1 MRKCIDTMLNAKE
14 EKEVKTVFA
23 YTVRGAIKEAH
34 RLYGS
39 VDVVDVKDM
48 AE

>member
-1 MRKCIDTMLNAKE
+1 MRKYIVTMLNAKE
-14 EKEVKTVFA
+14 EKEIHTVFA
-23 YTVRGAIKEAH
+23 YTLSGAIKEAH

>member
-1 MRKCIDTMLNAKE
+1 MRKYIVTMLNSKE
-14 EKEVKTVFA
+14 EKEVKIVFA
-23 YTVRGAIKEAH
+23 YTISGAVKEAH

>member
-1 MRKCIDTMLNAKE
+1 MRKYIITMLNSKE
-14 EKEVKTVFA
+14 EKEVHTILA
-23 YTVRGAIKEAH
+23 YTVSGAVKEAH

>member
-1 MRKCIDTMLNAKE
+1 MRKYIVTMLNAKE
-14 EKEVKTVFA
+14 EKEVKTIFA
-23 YTVRGAIKEAH
+23 YTIRGAIKEAH

-39 VDVVDVKDM
+39 VDVVEVKDM

>member
-1 MRKCIDTMLNAKE
+1 MRKYIITMLNAKE
-14 EKEVKTVFA
+14 EKEVKTVLA

>member
-1 MRKCIDTMLNAKE
+1 MRKYIITMLNSKE

-23 YTVRGAIKEAH
+23 YTVSGAIKEAH

-39 VDVVDVKDM
+39 LDVVDVKYL

>member
-1 MRKCIDTMLNAKE
+1 MRKYIITMLNSKE

-23 YTVRGAIKEAH
+23 YTVSGAIKEAH
-34 RLYGS
+34 RLYGTL
-39 VDVVDVKDM
+39 DVVDIKDM

>member
-1 MRKCIDTMLNAKE
+1 MRKYIVTMLNSKE

-23 YTVRGAIKEAH
+23 YTAAGAIKEAH
-34 RLYGS
+34 KLYGS

-48 AE
+48 ME

>member
-1 MRKCIDTMLNAKE
+1 MRKYIITMLNSKE

-23 YTVRGAIKEAH
+23 YTVTGAIKEAH
-34 RLYGS
+34 RLYGTL
-39 VDVVDVKDM
+39 DVVDIKDM

>member
-1 MRKCIDTMLNAKE
+1 MRKYIVTMLNSKE
-14 EKEVKTVFA
+14 EKEVHTVFA
-23 YTVRGAIKEAH
+23 YTVSGAIKEAH
-34 RLYGS
+34 KLYGS

>member
-1 MRKCIDTMLNAKE
+1 MRKYIVTMLNAKE
-14 EKEVKTVFA
+14 EKEVYTVFS
-23 YTVRGAIKEAH
+23 YTVSGAIKEAH

-39 VDVVDVKDM
+39 LDVVDVKDM

>member
-1 MRKCIDTMLNAKE
+1 MRKYIITMLNAKE

-23 YTVRGAIKEAH
+23 YTAAGAIKEAH
-34 RLYGS
+34 RIYGS

>member
-1 MRKCIDTMLNAKE
+1 MRKYIVTMLNAKE
-14 EKEVKTVFA
+14 EKETHTVIA
-23 YTVRGAIKEAH
+23 YTAAGAVKEAH

>member
-1 MRKCIDTMLNAKE
+1 MRKYIVTMLNAKE
-14 EKEVKTVFA
+14 EKEIHTVFA
-23 YTVRGAIKEAH
+23 YTLSGAIKEAH

-48 AE
+48 TE

>member
-1 MRKCIDTMLNAKE
+1 MRKYIVTMLNAKE
-14 EKEVKTVFA
+14 EKEVHTVLA
-23 YTVRGAIKEAH
+23 YTVSGAVKEAH

>member
-1 MRKCIDTMLNAKE
+1 MRKYIVTMLNSKE
-14 EKEVKTVFA
+14 EKEAHTVFA

-34 RLYGS
+34 KIYGPL
-39 VDVVDVKDM
+39 DVVDVKDM

>member
-1 MRKCIDTMLNAKE
+1 MRKYIITMLNSKE

-23 YTVRGAIKEAH
+23 YTVTGAIKEAH

-39 VDVVDVKDM
+39 LDVVDVKDL

>member
-1 MRKCIDTMLNAKE
+1 MRKYIVTMLNAKE
-14 EKEVKTVFA
+14 EKEVHTVLA
-23 YTVRGAIKEAH
+23 YTVSGAVKEAH
-34 RLYGS
+34 RIYGS